1 MTAPTPGRR
10 DSPPPGWYLDPEG
23 SGERRWWAGS
33 RWYPVQADRGRSL
46 RDFRRAA
53 SSPASDRINDILMVL
68 SGLCA
73 LVCLIV
79 VLVLDLVHAKSYP
92 NVLPLLA
99 IGIPVLLAGQMW
111 TIAVLNA
118 RMYPNG
124 PPQRPR
130 IFDGG
135 VSLSTIF
142 DGMPRWL
149 PVVVA
154 SAVAI
159 GMRLIQAAGYVRRV
173 GVRYHRIG
181 GPPRHVVNT
190 PSPHRPVVRAVGAS
204 TRGKRRAADC
214 SRVRSIQIP

>member
-23 SGERRWWAGS
+23 SGERRWWDGS
-33 RWYPVQADRGRSL
+33 RWYPVQANRGRSL
-46 RDFRRAA
+46 RDFRWVV

-111 TIAVLNA
+111 TIVVLNA

-159 GMRLIQAAGYVRRV
+159 GMFSFLHPLIFTHGPSKAPDPAGVLLFFFAFHWGVETSEHYRRKEMN
-173 GVRYHRIG
+173 
-181 GPPRHVVNT
+181 GPATDGSEGPR
-190 PSPHRPVVRAVGAS
+190 SS
-204 TRGKRRAADC
+204 F
-214 SRVRSIQIP
+214 

>member
-1 MTAPTPGRR
+1 
-10 DSPPPGWYLDPEG
+10 
-23 SGERRWWAGS
+23 
-33 RWYPVQADRGRSL
+33 
-46 RDFRRAA
+46 
-53 SSPASDRINDILMVL
+53 MVL
-68 SGLCA
+68 SGLCP

-92 NVLPLLA
+92 NVLPLLVV
-99 IGIPVLLAGQMW
+99 GIPVLLAGQMW

-135 VSLSTIF
+135 VSLTTIF

-154 SAVAI
+154 GAVASEH
-159 GMRLIQAAGYVRRV
+159 YRRKEMN
-173 GVRYHRIG
+173 
-181 GPPRHVVNT
+181 GPPT
-190 PSPHRPVVRAVGAS
+190 DGSEGP
-204 TRGKRRAADC
+204 
-214 SRVRSIQIP
+214 RSSF